1 MGSGG
6 RGEDWGKKEVGK
18 RPGLRKVKVRAD
30 WKKGGIL
37 KRARGRIHTRGSSN
51 SERGWG
57 HKMISHQSESFPLS
71 TVRHVCS
78 LGYSSRFMELCKILL
93 GIRIT

>member
-1 MGSGG
+1 M
-6 RGEDWGKKEVGK
+6 
-18 RPGLRKVKVRAD
+18 

-37 KRARGRIHTRGSSN
+37 KRARGKIPTRGSSN

-57 HKMISHQSESFPLS
+57 HKMIFQQSESFPLS
-71 TVRHVCS
+71 TVRHVSS

-93 GIRIT
+93 GMRIT